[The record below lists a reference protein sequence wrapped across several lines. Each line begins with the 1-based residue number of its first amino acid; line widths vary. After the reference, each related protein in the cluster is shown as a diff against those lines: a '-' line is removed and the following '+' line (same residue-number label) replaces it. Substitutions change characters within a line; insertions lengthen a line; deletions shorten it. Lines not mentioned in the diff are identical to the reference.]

1 MKIIVTENQ
10 ERLDKYL
17 ANNTEHSRSTIIKML
32 DNGFIKVNGKI
43 EKSSYL
49 VKMDDERLYTE
60 LLRQYN
66 DWLNNK

>member
-17 ANNTEHSRSTIIKML
+17 ANNTENSRSTIIKML

-43 EKSSYL
+43 EKPSYKTFL
-49 VKMDDERLYTE
+49 IIIYIFIRVIIC
-60 LLRQYN
+60 N
-66 DWLNNK
+66 

>member
-32 DNGFIKVNGKI
+32 EKLKGKSTQRVVFNL
-43 EKSSYL
+43 KYNSY
-49 VKMDDERLYTE
+49 DS
-60 LLRQYN
+60 
-66 DWLNNK
+66 LN